1 MTEPGAGTDD
11 ADRVRRL
18 LAAAPGPEMPTDVA
32 QRLDAVL
39 AAESRRR
46 SEIQRAKQGFDGPGR
61 DRGVDDPGRDRGVD
75 DTERDVAVG
84 TGLPGSIL
92 PRPPRPLLVTEPP
105 AAGRRWRHPA
115 AVALVVAVTTA
126 AVGVAGYTLS
136 ATAGLNE
143 PVSGTTLR
151 LQSSELAQQ
160 AEAIVAGRNLSAHT
174 FSLAWRCAREVT
186 DGRITGLTRAVVD
199 GNPSLLVYTR
209 TSGENWVTVVSGC
222 PGPQAQARE
231 TVRLP

>member
-46 SEIQRAKQGFDGPGR
+46 SEIQRAKQGFDVSARASGE
-61 DRGVDDPGRDRGVD
+61 DA
-75 DTERDVAVG
+75 EHEVG
-84 TGLPGSIL
+84 AGLPRSIL
-92 PRPPRPLLVTEPP
+92 PRSARPLLATEPAP
-105 AAGRRWRHPA
+105 TGPRWRHTA

-143 PVSGTTLR
+143 PVSGTTLQ

-186 DGRITGLTRAVVD
+186 NGRITGLTRAVVD
-199 GNPSLLVYTR
+199 GNPALLVYTR

-222 PGPQAQARE
+222 PGPQAQAGE